1 MNVLVVYCH
10 PCQDSFNAAILKV
23 TLDTLAKLGHATR
36 LVDLY
41 REEFDPV
48 MRAEEWH
55 SYGNKTQNLKPI
67 QREAEHLLWAEAV
80 VFVYPTWWYGLP
92 AMLKGWLEKILVP
105 GFAFEMPTNR
115 HGPIPKLKHIK
126 RLIVLTT
133 CGATP
138 LVSWIM
144 GQPGRRTLLRGFRS
158 LCDPFCRT
166 KYVALYRMDSVPEAK
181 RKAHLVRVRKIVGGL
196 GSARAIGARAGQNG
210 LSSTAR
216 SGNG

>member
-48 MRAEEWH
+48 MRAGGVAFLRKQDTK
-55 SYGNKTQNLKPI
+55 SQAYPARGRNICFGPRLSSSSI
-67 QREAEHLLWAEAV
+67 QPGDQVGPL
-80 VFVYPTWWYGLP
+80 
-92 AMLKGWLEKILVP
+92 MLKGWLEKILVP
-105 GFAFEMPTNR
+105 GFAFEMPTHR
-115 HGPIPKLKHIK
+115 HGPISKLKHIK

-158 LCDPFCRT
+158 LCDTFCRT
-166 KYVALYRMDSVPEAK
+166 KYVALYRMDLVPEAK
-181 RKAHLVRVRKIVGGL
+181 RKAHLVRVRKDFRR
-196 GSARAIGARAGQNG
+196 SRQCSAIGARAG
-210 LSSTAR
+210 L
-216 SGNG
+216 